1 MKVLMVSSEV
11 VPYAKTG
18 GLADV
23 VGALPLAI
31 HQLGVDVSIILP
43 LYRGIEKKFPLERT
57 GIKVRVP
64 IAIED
69 RIVRKQGEVLRH
81 RNDQGIDVYFIKKDE
96 YYDREYLYNMPEGD
110 YPDNA
115 PRFTFFSRGTL
126 EFLRSRDTR
135 PDIIH
140 CHDWQ
145 SALIPVYLKTLYA
158 EDPLL
163 KGIKTALTIH
173 NLGYQGVFWKWDM
186 RLIGLDWSYFT
197 PEYLEYYGRVNFLKG
212 GLAFADALTTVSRA
226 YAEEIQTQE
235 YGHGLD
241 GVLRSRRD
249 RLFGIL
255 NGIDYSI
262 WNPETDEKIPAN
274 FSASD
279 PSGKA
284 ECKQAL
290 QRALGLPEQPAVP
303 IVASVSRLADQKGF
317 DLIAQGIEGIMNYD
331 LQFVLLG
338 TGEKRYHEMFEDIK
352 RRYPDKAGIR
362 IAYDDTLAHLIEA
375 GADIFLM
382 PSRYEPCGLNQMISL
397 KYGTVPL
404 VRATGGLDDTI
415 SNFVP
420 EKGIGNGFKFKEY
433 SSSALLEKVSEAL
446 SIYRSPKH
454 WSRLIQNG
462 MSEDHS
468 WQASAEKYL
477 ALYKSLVQGAGAGEG
492 N

>member
-1 MKVLMVSSEV
+1 V
-11 VPYAKTG
+11 
-18 GLADV
+18 
-23 VGALPLAI
+23 
-31 HQLGVDVSIILP
+31 
-43 LYRGIEKKFPLERT
+43 
-57 GIKVRVP
+57 
-64 IAIED
+64 
-69 RIVRKQGEVLRH
+69 
-81 RNDQGIDVYFIKKDE
+81 
-96 YYDREYLYNMPEGD
+96 
-110 YPDNA
+110 
-115 PRFTFFSRGTL
+115 
-126 EFLRSRDTR
+126 
-135 PDIIH
+135 
-140 CHDWQ
+140 
-145 SALIPVYLKTLYA
+145 
-158 EDPLL
+158 
-163 KGIKTALTIH
+163 
-173 NLGYQGVFWKWDM
+173 
-186 RLIGLDWSYFT
+186 
-197 PEYLEYYGRVNFLKG
+197 
-212 GLAFADALTTVSRA
+212 FADALTTVSRK

-235 YGHGLD
+235 YGYGLE

-262 WNPETDEKIPAN
+262 WNPESDRKLPAR

-279 PSGKA
+279 LSGKA
-284 ECKQAL
+284 RCKKAL
-290 QRALGLPEQPAVP
+290 QQTLGLPEQPAVP

-317 DLIAQGIEGIMNYD
+317 DLIAQAIEGIMAHD

-338 TGEKRYHEMFEDIK
+338 TGEKKYHDMFEDIK

-420 EKGIGNGFKFKEY
+420 ETGVGNGFKFEDY

-446 SIYRSPKH
+446 SMYRSPEH
-454 WSRLIQNG
+454 WSRLVQNG

-468 WQASAEKYL
+468 WQASAGKYL
-477 ALYKSLVQGAGAGEG
+477 ALYKGLSEG
-492 N
+492 SE